1 MFISIN
7 CNDPNILKFLEENIS
22 RLSPSVLTEETN
34 LLTLKLDFLS
44 NENEIKISSPNQET
58 IIISKPFHF

>member
-22 RLSPSVLTEETN
+22 RLSPSVLIKEIN
-34 LLTLKLDFLS
+34 LLTLKLDFLCFYGAW
-44 NENEIKISSPNQET
+44 NLKHI
-58 IIISKPFHF
+58 